1 VGFSPLLDTDT
12 TVYTWVNKAFAMPTD
27 QAAVLNWQPQPS
39 AHGYSSGDFNVTLR
53 QPRFFM
59 YGFFCEAKKNVN
71 AFHCYVFGFVHSL

>member
-39 AHGYSSGDFNVTLR
+39 AHGYSSGDFNVMLR
-53 QPRFFM
+53 QPRFFV
-59 YGFFCEAKKNVN
+59 YSFLCHAEKNMN
-71 AFHCYVFGFVHSL
+71 AFHGNVLSLIHSV